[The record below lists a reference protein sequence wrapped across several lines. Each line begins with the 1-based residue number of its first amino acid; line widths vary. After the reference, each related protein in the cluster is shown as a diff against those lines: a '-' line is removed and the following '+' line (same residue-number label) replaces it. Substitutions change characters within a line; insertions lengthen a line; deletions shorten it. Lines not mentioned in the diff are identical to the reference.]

1 MATIEIILCQSPT
14 SPIQVMATVWKH
26 IRSDGTK
33 SVQTNKLCLVIL
45 DKSLEDRASVD
56 SMEEA
61 CAEVPLAKFQL
72 THLGPVSRRDRL
84 FHQLSRL
91 TPYLTPVL
99 VLALLVLGPLV
110 LATICKVSTA
120 QQYNITSWWQEIGG
134 VGSLMVAEGSQER
147 GERNYF
153 SLKKAWNTHL
163 IFETS

>member
-120 QQYNITSWWQEIGG
+120 QHYNITSWWQEIG
-134 VGSLMVAEGSQER
+134 LEGRSVLVVWWWLQIHRRQEN
-147 GERNYF
+147 EI
-153 SLKKAWNTHL
+153 
-163 IFETS
+163 IFL